1 MIDNRTSTDYYS
13 VAEQWEAY
21 EQEHGQEGIECE
33 CCRFLMQES
42 HAYHVHYIPDDEEQ
56 YICKDCYESN
66 HTWGQYEVIEFPS
79 IDIPLCGID
88 DNDEEPMG
96 MYDYTGL
103 EGLVE

>member
-1 MIDNRTSTDYYS
+1 MNEFDKND
-13 VAEQWEAY
+13 
-21 EQEHGQEGIECE
+21 
-33 CCRFLMQES
+33 
-42 HAYHVHYIPDDEEQ
+42 
-56 YICKDCYESN
+56 
-66 HTWGQYEVIEFPS
+66 EVIEFPS